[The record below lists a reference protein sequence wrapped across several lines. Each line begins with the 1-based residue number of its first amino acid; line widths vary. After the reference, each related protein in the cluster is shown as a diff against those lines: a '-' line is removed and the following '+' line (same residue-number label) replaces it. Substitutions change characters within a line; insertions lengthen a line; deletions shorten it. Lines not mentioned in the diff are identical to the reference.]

1 LTRLPACTN
10 LNAQF
15 RNLTD
20 VSMAGKQP
28 PRPKPLIGWRE
39 WVGLP
44 DLGVAHIK
52 AKIDTGA
59 RSSSLHTFDV
69 EEFQRDS
76 QPWVRFH
83 VFPRQHCNQTRV
95 WTEAP
100 VLEHRDIRSSN
111 GQMSSRPVIRTRVL
125 ILGKKYRIDLTLADR
140 SEMGFRMLLGR
151 EAVRRRFVVDP
162 GHSFLGG
169 VPPKAP
175 HPNARAVHQEST
187 PS

>member
-1 LTRLPACTN
+1 
-10 LNAQF
+10 
-15 RNLTD
+15 
-20 VSMAGKQP
+20 MAGKSP
-28 PRPKPLIGWRE
+28 PKPKPLIGWRE

-59 RSSSLHTFDV
+59 RSSSLHAFDV
-69 EEFQRDS
+69 EEFERDA

-83 VFPRQHCNQTRV
+83 IYPRQRCIQTRL

-100 VLEHRDIRSSN
+100 VSEYRAIRSSN
-111 GQMSSRPVIRTRVL
+111 GQMSLRPVIRTRVL

-151 EAVRRRFVVDP
+151 EAVRRRFVIDP

-169 VPPKAP
+169 VPPRAV
-175 HPNARAVHQEST
+175 HPDARAKHQEST

>member
-1 LTRLPACTN
+1 MHTFTN
-10 LNAQF
+10 LKAPF
-15 RNLTD
+15 RKSPK
-20 VSMAGKQP
+20 VSMAGKSP
-28 PRPKPLIGWRE
+28 PKPKPLIGWRE

-59 RSSSLHTFDV
+59 RSSSLHAFDV
-69 EEFQRDS
+69 EEFERDA

-83 VFPRQHCNQTRV
+83 IYPRQRCNQTRL

-100 VLEHRDIRSSN
+100 VSEYRAIRSSN

-151 EAVRRRFVVDP
+151 EAVRRRFVIDP

-169 VPPKAP
+169 VPPKAA
-175 HPNARAVHQEST
+175 HPDTRAKHQESS

>member
-1 LTRLPACTN
+1 
-10 LNAQF
+10 
-15 RNLTD
+15 
-20 VSMAGKQP
+20 MAGKP
-28 PRPKPLIGWRE
+28 PPKPKPLIGWRE

-69 EEFQRDS
+69 EEFQRDG

-83 VFPRQHCNQTRV
+83 VFPRQHCDQTRV

-169 VPPKAP
+169 VPPKVP
-175 HPNARAVHQEST
+175 HPKAREAHQEST

>member
-1 LTRLPACTN
+1 LTGLPSFTN
-10 LNAQF
+10 LLIQF
-15 RNLTD
+15 RTLPE
-20 VSMAGKQP
+20 VAMAAKLP
-28 PRPKPLIGWRE
+28 PKPKPLIGWRE

-69 EEFQRDS
+69 EEFQRDG
-76 QPWVRFH
+76 QTWVRFH
-83 VFPRQHCNQTRV
+83 IFPRQRCNQTRV
-95 WTEAP
+95 WTEAA

-111 GQMSSRPVIRTRVL
+111 GQMSSRPVICTRVL

-151 EAVRRRFVVDP
+151 EAVRRRFVIDP

-169 VPPKAP
+169 VPPKAS
-175 HPNARAVHQEST
+175 HPEATAEHQESS